1 MKIKF
6 LKLVLCFVLVSNC
19 GFKVTSLE
27 TNYGISEIEA
37 VGDQRINYL
46 LKNEIMRSS
55 SNNQKNLIKIKIN
68 STKNKTIKEKNIKNE
83 ITKYALSIKID
94 VDYNEL
100 NKGSKDI
107 FSITKNGDYNVSTR
121 YSETINN
128 EKNLTKLLTKNISE
142 EIIERLSLID

>member
-27 TNYGISEIEA
+27 TNYRISEIEA

-46 LKNEIMRSS
+46 LKNEILRSS

-68 STKNKTIKEKNIKNE
+68 STKNKTIKEKNINNE